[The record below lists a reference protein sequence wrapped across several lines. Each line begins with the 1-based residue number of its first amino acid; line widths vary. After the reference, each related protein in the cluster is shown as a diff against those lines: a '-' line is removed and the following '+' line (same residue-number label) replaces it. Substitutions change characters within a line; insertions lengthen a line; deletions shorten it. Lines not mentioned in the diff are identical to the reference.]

1 MVNRAQLKVVGI
13 VPARGGSK
21 GIPNK
26 NIRPLAGQ
34 PLIAYTI
41 QAALEAQLLS
51 RVLVSTDSPTI
62 AQIAKTYGAEVPFI
76 RPVELARDD
85 TPRLPVV
92 RHAVEFLENNE
103 GYTPGIIVTLQPTSP
118 LRRAE
123 HIDAAI
129 EMLVGAGADAV
140 VSVCETEHSPY
151 WMRRVDAEGR
161 LVPLLSGSE
170 AYLRRQ
176 DLPVVYRI
184 NGAVFAET
192 YAAVRA
198 EANQLGGN
206 TRALV
211 MERWESIDI
220 DEEFDF
226 KVAEMQLLARVGVP
240 AS

>member
-1 MVNRAQLKVVGI
+1 MGSLNIRKVVGLI
-13 VPARGGSK
+13 PARAGSK

-26 NIRPLAGQ
+26 NIASLAGQ

-41 QAALEAQLLS
+41 QAALESRLLS

-76 RPVELARDD
+76 RPPELARDD
-85 TPRLPVV
+85 VPRLPVV
-92 RHAVEFLENNE
+92 RHAVDYLENNE
-103 GYTPGIIVTLQPTSP
+103 GYTPDIIVTLQPTSP

-129 EMLVGAGADAV
+129 EMLVGTGADAV
-140 VSVCETEHSPY
+140 VSVCEAEHSPY

-170 AYLRRQ
+170 TYLRRQ

-198 EANQLGGN
+198 GVNQPAENICPLI
-206 TRALV
+206 
-211 MERWESIDI
+211 MEQWESIDI
-220 DEEFDF
+220 DEEYDL
-226 KVAEMQLLARVGVP
+226 KVAEMHMLARAGVP

>member
-1 MVNRAQLKVVGI
+1 MVNRAQLKFVGI

-21 GIPNK
+21 GIPDK

-41 QAALEAQLLS
+41 QAALEARLLS

-62 AQIAKTYGAEVPFI
+62 AQIARAYGAEVPFI
-76 RPVELARDD
+76 RPTELARDD

-92 RHAVEFLENNE
+92 RHAIEYLETTE
-103 GYTPGIIVTLQPTSP
+103 GYKPDLIVTLQPTSP

-129 EMLVGAGADAV
+129 EMLVGTGADAV
-140 VSVCETEHSPY
+140 FSVCEAEYSPY
-151 WMRRVDAEGR
+151 WMRRIDAEGR

-192 YAAVRA
+192 YAAVHA
-198 EANQLGGN
+198 GANQPGGN

-220 DEEFDF
+220 DEEFDL
-226 KVAEMQLLARVGVP
+226 KLAEMQLLARVGSP
-240 AS
+240 TS

>member
-1 MVNRAQLKVVGI
+1 MNIRKTVGLI
-13 VPARGGSK
+13 PARAGSK

-26 NIRPLAGQ
+26 NIALLAGQ

-41 QAALEAQLLS
+41 QAAIESRLLS

-62 AQIAKTYGAEVPFI
+62 AQIAKKCGAEVPFL
-76 RPVELARDD
+76 RPAELARDD

-92 RHAVEFLENNE
+92 RHAVEYLERTE
-103 GYTPGIIVTLQPTSP
+103 GYKPDLIVTLQPTSP

-123 HIDAAI
+123 HIDSAI
-129 EMLVGAGADAV
+129 EMLVDMGADAV
-140 VSVCETEHSPY
+140 FSVCEAEHSPY
-151 WMRRVDAEGR
+151 WMRGVDDDGR

-176 DLPVVYRI
+176 DLPVVYRL

-192 YAAVRA
+192 YEAVCGDRPHA
-198 EANQLGGN
+198 DLD

-211 MERWESIDI
+211 MERWESVDI
-220 DEEFDF
+220 DEELDLRL
-226 KVAEMQLLARVGVP
+226 AEMQLSARMGTP